1 MNLLESSL
9 MAIKTLSA
17 NKMRTI
23 LTMLGIIIGNASV
36 ILVVAIGEGAKQF
49 TRKQLETLGPYQISV
64 WAGGQGSE
72 ALSPESTNLTL
83 ADAEAITTQ
92 AAAVAQVAPQIQ
104 GSLQAR
110 YQVRTLNATVNATTS
125 GILYVRNLQIK
136 QGRFFTPLEQQESAP
151 ITILGSTAATKLF
164 GQQDPVGQ
172 SIQLNNLT
180 FRVIGILAAKGASF
194 GINYDETIYLP
205 ITTGAA
211 QLFNRRS
218 PYGLSLDFLELSA
231 RNQDSVRA
239 AAFQVTNILTRRH
252 GRKDF
257 NLSANKSFQ
266 DSMDTITAGLGVVLA
281 AIASISLLVGGIGI
295 MNIMLVSVT
304 ERTKEIGLRKAIG
317 ATQEA
322 ILSQFLIEA
331 LILALGGGCIGTVIG
346 NGGALLISAVAQLQI
361 GIPVGAIVIATTVS
375 GGIGLLFGVA
385 PARRAAQLDPID
397 ALRS

>member
-346 NGGALLISAVAQLQI
+346 SGGALLISAVAQLQI
-361 GIPVGAIVIATTVS
+361 GIPVAHRSKNGA
-375 GGIGLLFGVA
+375 
-385 PARRAAQLDPID
+385 
-397 ALRS
+397 